1 MPTASTSSRRR
12 LPRAT
17 ATSARPRSTRGPT
30 RSRRTSSPRWRW
42 GCEMKFDL
50 SEEQQLLADSVQRF
64 LERDY
69 TFEKRKAV
77 VASDAGY
84 SPDAWKA
91 IADLGLLALPIPTEH
106 GGFGGT
112 AVDVMPVMERFG
124 GALVVEPYLSTL
136 MCARM
141 VGHPRAGGDPSLPA
155 AIAEGAMKLAFAHT
169 EDGARYDLSHVA
181 ATARREGDG
190 YVLDGV
196 KRVVMHGPQADR
208 LVVSART
215 SG

>member
-1 MPTASTSSRRR
+1 
-12 LPRAT
+12 
-17 ATSARPRSTRGPT
+17 
-30 RSRRTSSPRWRW
+30 
-42 GCEMKFDL
+42 MKFDL

-91 IADLGLLALPIPTEH
+91 IADLGLLALPVPTDH

-141 VGHPRAGGDPSLPA
+141 LNSGTHPDLAASLA
-155 AIAEGAMKLAFAHT
+155 AVAEGQLKLAFAHT
-169 EDGARYDLSHVA
+169 EDGARYDLNHVA
-181 ATARREGDG
+181 ATARLEGDG

-196 KRVVMHGPQADR
+196 KRFAMHGPQADR
-208 LVVSART
+208 LLISART
-215 SG
+215 SHPCSLLLPTSRLKPSQPSPMDWWRTTPSMETC